1 MRHTHFM
8 LHREY
13 CPALLLHCL
22 CVLRGVEFEAA
33 AAAVAIP
40 TREGP
45 ALHWDGNNIAFYK
58 SIMLMVTKKTITL
71 KSCQRPVYYLSR

>member
-33 AAAVAIP
+33 TAVAI

-45 ALHWDGNNIAFYK
+45 ALHWDGNNIAFNK
-58 SIMLMVTKKTITL
+58 SIMLMVTKKSITL
-71 KSCQRPVYYLSR
+71 KSCQRPVYYMSR